1 MPQSDEE
8 RYFPRERYPSP
19 RLTEDMLAEIVEEL
33 KPRPPLR
40 PTLLRPTLVQ
50 EIKNQKYK
58 NFIVDLSVL
67 HDRTPIVE
75 ACGGSGGL
83 RALGIVGDTM
93 SIIRRDAAFDYILNA
108 PTNDPTPAVAGMD
121 ETEFEIEEI
130 YITNVAGVAGD
141 IAIIRVN
148 YNPFLIR
155 IR

>member
-1 MPQSDEE
+1 MPKDDE
-8 RYFPRERYPSP
+8 RLFPKERYPGP
-19 RLTEDMLAEIVEEL
+19 NLTEEMLTEITEEL
-33 KPRPPLR
+33 KPQPPLP

-50 EIKNQKYK
+50 EIKDQKYK
-58 NFIVDLSVL
+58 NFIVDLNTVHAL
-67 HDRTPIVE
+67 TPLVQ

-83 RALGIVGDTM
+83 RSLGIVGDTM
-93 SIIRRDAAFDYILNA
+93 TIIRADAAFDYILNA
-108 PTNDPTPAVAGMD
+108 PTNDPTPGAAGMN

-130 YITNVAGVAGD
+130 YITNAAMGAGL